1 VALHFNLISK
11 GGLMYKE
18 VLINVCGV
26 VLGGVL
32 LNSVNVIRK
41 IQFRGIPK
49 LKGSWKVSY
58 YDGENYIHEEDVQV
72 KQFGSSIRG
81 KIKAI
86 NSNTI
91 YKFKGKIT
99 ESRYIQLSFYCTDN
113 GVDVFGSA
121 LYKLDSLAQLA
132 EGEVITSARHN
143 TPTSNKARV
152 EFYNR
157 W

>member
-18 VLINVCGV
+18 VLINVFGV

-81 KIKAI
+81 KIK
-86 NSNTI
+86 
-91 YKFKGKIT
+91 
-99 ESRYIQLSFYCTDN
+99 
-113 GVDVFGSA
+113 
-121 LYKLDSLAQLA
+121 
-132 EGEVITSARHN
+132 
-143 TPTSNKARV
+143 
-152 EFYNR
+152 
-157 W
+157 